1 MYIFSLLDFNSPPLH
16 FNVQSAT
23 QLLHF
28 WTSSVYFSTSTS
40 NPSLLSVPFGLLL
53 AFPLLQRPI
62 RRAASSLLDFLRVFH
77 YFNIQSTTPLLPFW
91 TSSVYSTT
99 STSNPPHNFFPFG
112 LPPCIPLL
120 QRPIHRAASS
130 LLDFCVPFL
139 RFNVQSVTLF
149 LPFWTSSVHSS
160 TSTSNSPRNFFPFGL
175 PHAFPLLQRPIPI
188 YPLHNFFHCKYF
200 NC

>member
-16 FNVQSAT
+16 FNVQS
-23 QLLHF
+23 
-28 WTSSVYFSTSTS
+28 
-40 NPSLLSVPFGLLL
+40 
-53 AFPLLQRPI
+53 
-62 RRAASSLLDFLRVFH
+62 
-77 YFNIQSTTPLLPFW
+77 TTPLLPFW
-91 TSSVYSTT
+91 TSSVHSST
-99 STSNPPHNFFPFG
+99 STSNPPRNFFPFGLQLASPPLQRPIRHATSSLLDFLRVLLYFNVQSVAPFRSFWTFACLPSTSTSNPPRRFFPFG